1 MSFKP
6 TKLFIKYAFPNII
19 STAFI
24 SFYFIIDTI
33 FVGQMIG
40 TKALGAMGLTMP
52 FIMISFALID
62 MIAVGSSVQIA
73 LRLGSGRFKQACGI
87 FSFSLITVFIFA
99 CFVFLFGFFFIE
111 PISNYL
117 INDKELAVLAAQYAK
132 VFALFCPVIMLCFM
146 LDNYLRICKKPIY
159 SMCVNIFVA
168 FINIVLDYIFIVILE
183 WGLFSAALATCIGL
197 SLGTLLGFTP
207 FVFGNLELKL
217 SKAFINL
224 KIIKNIIYNGSSEFL
239 TNIST
244 SLFVIAANALLLD
257 IAGVR
262 GVAILEVIFAID
274 SFMASLIF
282 SMCDGMQPL
291 LSYYYGAKNIKFIMA
306 LFWRTFFGAIALGVM
321 IVVAI
326 SFGSDFIVSFFSR
339 DIEFIAASKEALL
352 VFSPVYLCSWFIIF
366 ANSFFTALN
375 RPAYSLSI
383 SLSANLLLPLPFLYI
398 LTNFLE
404 VNGVW
409 LTPFAAKFCVVWLA
423 LYFLRETI
431 KKLNLN
437 FLS

>member
-1 MSFKP
+1 MDFKP
-6 TKLFIKYAFPNII
+6 TKLFIKYAFPNMI

-24 SFYFIIDTI
+24 SFYFTVDTI

-87 FSFSLITVFIFA
+87 FSFSLMSVFIFS
-99 CFVFLFGFFFIE
+99 CFLFLFGIFFIE
-111 PISNYL
+111 TITNYL
-117 INDKELAVLAAQYAK
+117 IYDKELVVLASQYTK

-146 LDNYLRICKKPIY
+146 LDNYLRICKKPMY

-168 FINIVLDYIFIVILE
+168 FVNVVLDYIFIVVLG

-197 SLGTLLGFTP
+197 SLGTLLGFAP
-207 FVFGNLELKL
+207 FVFGNLELKI

-244 SLFVIAANALLLD
+244 SLFVIVANALLLD
-257 IAGVR
+257 IAGVQ
-262 GVAILEVIFAID
+262 GVAILEVIFAIN
-274 SFMASLIF
+274 SLMASLIF
-282 SMCDGMQPL
+282 SMCDGISPL
-291 LSYYYGAKNIKFIMA
+291 VTYYYGAKNLKFVMA
-306 LFWRTFFGAIALGVM
+306 LFWRTFIGSMMLGVIIMSIVFFGGDLM
-321 IVVAI
+321 I
-326 SFGSDFIVSFFSR
+326 SFFSR
-339 DIEFIAASKEALL
+339 DSDFITASKEALII
-352 VFSPVYLCSWFIIF
+352 FSPIYLCSWFIVF

-375 RPAYSLSI
+375 KPACSLAI
-383 SLSANLLLPLPFLYI
+383 SLSANLLLPLPFLFA
-398 LTNFLE
+398 LSSFFN

-409 LTPFAAKFCVVWLA
+409 LTPFAANFCAVWLA
-423 LYFLRETI
+423 VYFLKKTI
-431 KKLNLN
+431 KGLN
-437 FLS
+437 